1 MYYRFPGIVE
11 AFGGS
16 SAAFWK
22 AGVTNA
28 SFVGKYFSP
37 GSFQRFPDSR
47 GIGFTDPLIALTMIV
62 GTYVEVDMVFPVIPV
77 NQFFVGT
84 NQRVGFLSG

>member
-1 MYYRFPGIVE
+1 MAVSY
-11 AFGGS
+11 
-16 SAAFWK
+16 
-22 AGVTNA
+22 THLNA

-62 GTYVEVDMVFPVIPV
+62 GADIEMGMVFPVVPANVFFLIHPV
-77 NQFFVGT
+77 RAVCAPYCF
-84 NQRVGFLSG
+84 GFIDLDVYKRQEL